1 MTTAYYQAVAYHSLI
16 NYLLQMSG
24 CAAGRPVGRS
34 MGPIVTIYHLLF
46 SLIYYYAD
54 ASTETNIIS
63 SKVLC

>member
-34 MGPIVTIYHLLF
+34 MGPIVTIYHFPSFIIALTLLQKP
-46 SLIYYYAD
+46 
-54 ASTETNIIS
+54 T
-63 SKVLC
+63 